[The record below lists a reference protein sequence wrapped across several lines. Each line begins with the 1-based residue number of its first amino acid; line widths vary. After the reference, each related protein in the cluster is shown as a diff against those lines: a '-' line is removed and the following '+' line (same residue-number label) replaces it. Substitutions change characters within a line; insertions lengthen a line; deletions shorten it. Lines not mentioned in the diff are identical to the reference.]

1 MRFLVISDIHGH
13 PKAANWVNRRIY
25 ELNPDAV
32 IVLGDITH
40 FGPPEWAGQFL
51 SQIKKK
57 VYAIPGNCD
66 PPGTLAYIEKNAT
79 SLHQK
84 KMKIGGHTFIGF
96 GGSNP
101 TIFSTPFEIPEEQ
114 ILRSLS
120 PLMENGAVLVLHAP
134 PLGHNDVPM
143 SGGHVGSESLAR
155 LVQRYR
161 PLVVLAGHIHE
172 DRGIV
177 EDEGTMF
184 INPGPAK
191 DGHAVLLELANE
203 VTAEPLWRDLEH

>member
-1 MRFLVISDIHGH
+1 MKFLVVSDIHAH
-13 PKAANWVNRRIY
+13 PKAASWLNRRID
-25 ELNPDAV
+25 ELHPDAV

-57 VYAIPGNCD
+57 VYAVPGNCD
-66 PPGTLAYIEKNAT
+66 PPGTVAFIEKNAI

-84 KMKIGGHTFIGF
+84 KMKIGGHVFIGF

-101 TIFSTPFEIPEEQ
+101 TIFSTPFEISENG
-114 ILRSLS
+114 ILRALE
-120 PLMENGAVLVLHAP
+120 PLMEKGAIMVLHAP

-143 SGGHVGSESLAR
+143 SGGHVGSEAIAR
-155 LVQRYR
+155 LVRSYR

-177 EDEGTMF
+177 EDEGTLF

-191 DGHAVLLELANE
+191 EGYAVLLEIGDE
-203 VTAEPLWRDLEH
+203 ITAEPLWRDLDH